1 MAAAFLLSEII
12 NATGGVL
19 REAADTDIR
28 VTGISTDTRTL
39 KEGEAFFALKG
50 ENHDAHDHLEEAVL
64 KGASLLIVRG
74 EDSSVPR
81 PPAGQK
87 NPPCI
92 LKVKDTLVAY
102 QDLAAYYRR
111 KLDPLVIAVTGSVGK
126 TTLKDM
132 IACILGSHTTAYST
146 IGNINNQVG
155 LPRTILEAGE
165 GTRVLVLEMGLA
177 IAGDIKRLS
186 EIARPDIAA
195 ITNVGLS
202 HRENFDSDDGILKA
216 KFEITSYMDESG
228 VLIIDAGGNE
238 DVRKYAESDQNEK
251 GYRLLSVAAEGT
263 AAGGNAE
270 YVVSD
275 VRRNEEDSGVSD
287 FEICDSKTGEK
298 VCFEIPLPGA
308 FAGISAA
315 QAAAASVCACE
326 KLGVTLS
333 LKDAALALKNLSRTP
348 HRLEPVFCKGIL
360 VIDDTYNASPASAK
374 AGLEYMKSLPAKKR
388 VAVLGDMN
396 ELGPMSDD
404 VHRDIGKSAAC
415 AGADMVFAYGKKAK
429 QIAEG
434 AGKDKALW
442 FDENEKNGLIARLK
456 KELQKGD
463 VVYIKGSR
471 SMKMEDVVQA
481 LTEENDGES

>member
-1 MAAAFLLSEII
+1 MAAFSLSEII
-12 NATGGVL
+12 KATGGIL
-19 REAADTDIR
+19 SGTADKDKR

-39 KEGEAFFALKG
+39 KEGEVFFALKG

-64 KGASLLIVRG
+64 RGASLLIVRG
-74 EDSSVPR
+74 EDSSVTR

-87 NPPCI
+87 SPPHI
-92 LKVKDTLVAY
+92 LKVKDTLAAY
-102 QDLAAYYRR
+102 QDLAAYYMR

-132 IACILGSHTTAYST
+132 IACILEGLIKTYYTK
-146 IGNINNQVG
+146 GNINNQVG

-165 GTRVLVLEMGLA
+165 DDRVLVLEMGLA
-177 IAGDIKRLS
+177 IAGDIERLS
-186 EIARPDIAA
+186 DIARPDIAA

-216 KFEITSYMDESG
+216 KFEITTYMDERNA
-228 VLIIDAGGNE
+228 LIIDAGGNE
-238 DVRKYAESDQNEK
+238 DVRKYAEKDRQEK

-263 AAGGNAE
+263 AAVAGAE
-270 YVVSD
+270 YVVSP
-275 VRRNEEDSGVSD
+275 VRISETDTGASD
-287 FEICDSKTGEK
+287 FEICDRKTGEK
-298 VCFEIPLPGA
+298 VSFEIPLPGA

-315 QAAAASVCACE
+315 QAAAASIYACE

-333 LKDAALALKNLSRTP
+333 LKDAAQALKNLSRTP

-374 AGLEYMKSLPAKKR
+374 AGLDYMKNVPAKKR
-388 VAVLGDMN
+388 IAVLGDMN
-396 ELGPMSDD
+396 ELGPMSGD
-404 VHRDIGKSAAC
+404 VHRDVGKAAAC
-415 AGADMVFAYGKKAK
+415 AGADIVYAYGKKAK

-434 AGKDKALW
+434 AGKDKSLW
-442 FDENEKNGLIARLK
+442 FDENEKEKLIAGLK

-471 SMKMEDVVQA
+471 GMKMEDVVTA